1 MMENELMHWGI
12 KGMKWGVRRYQN
24 KDGSLTPAGRK
35 RYDQEM
41 AKLKEE
47 EKIAKNKLRTQAKLN
62 KLEEKRK
69 EVEAL
74 KSGKPLPKTT
84 QNNSKPSVKDMSDEE
99 LRRVVNRMMLEQQYS
114 KLRPEQVSTG
124 KKFVDKVMKDV
135 VAPTAVEVGKQVLKD
150 SMTKAIK
157 NASEDA
163 AKKKQN

>member
-84 QNNSKPSVKDMSDEE
+84 QNTSKPSVKDMSDEE

>member
-84 QNNSKPSVKDMSDEE
+84 QNTSKQSVKDMSDEE